1 MKRQTIPTK
10 QVLSVAAM
18 AFLCVSLIS
27 CNDKDIN
34 DNGNGTESKELA
46 DEWYAGGKL
55 GTTFNATASAYEDP
69 TPAIEEAGLEYQ
81 FKMGEY
87 FFERPY
93 NSSTR
98 PFNGRGP
105 LYSRPSCESCHCGY
119 GHGWRITKFDPKQW
133 GNATELEIFGDDGEL
148 LSFFSPKF
156 QGMPP
161 FKSYLDPAKV
171 QITWKEYTDD
181 WGNVFPDGERYSLI
195 YPDVVI
201 PEDAYYVKPSHHGKP
216 VNVSDIHIR
225 LKNAI
230 PFFGNGLIGAI
241 DADSLLKQWQ
251 REEAHAKLDPSRFK
265 NGKWTA
271 IDSVTMEPFRFGH
284 FLDLS
289 TFTWDVQHWANF
301 NVTRRGHTTIN
312 VTKEYALTASKDPD
326 IQKVFYKYF
335 PEWKKTGDPEKDI
348 YNYFTSDKHP
358 IEMEDND
365 YLNYMVWLRG
375 LAVPAARNMDSP
387 IVQRGKKLFNEIG
400 CATCHRPMWITGND
414 QFSYPGDLNIKP
426 NDPRLPHYPK
436 QKIWPYTDLVSHR
449 LYMKNDVRKGWIRT
463 PPLWGKGLMKV
474 CTGHDDRLYDARARN
489 VIEAIMWHGCSKEG
503 GVSHARWTTEK
514 FRKLNKEDRHAMVKF
529 IESI

>member
-1 MKRQTIPTK
+1 MKKNMKKSTSFLFLTTMTIMWGSLAACHDDVNLPTPNPGEK
-10 QVLSVAAM
+10 
-18 AFLCVSLIS
+18 
-27 CNDKDIN
+27 
-34 DNGNGTESKELA
+34 TELA

-93 NSSTR
+93 NSSIR

-119 GHGWRITKFDPKQW
+119 GHGWRITRFDPKQW
-133 GNATELEIFGDDGEL
+133 GNATELEICNSDGDL

-171 QITWKEYTDD
+171 KITWKEYVDD
-181 WGNVFPDGERYSLI
+181 WGNAFPDGEHYSLI
-195 YPDVVI
+195 YPEVEI
-201 PEDAYYVKPSHHGKP
+201 PEDGYYVKPSHNGKP
-216 VNVSDIHIR
+216 VDVKDITIR

-241 DADSLLKQWQ
+241 DDDSLLLQWK
-251 REEAHAKLDPSRFK
+251 REEAHVPLDPTRFK
-265 NGKWTA
+265 NGQWAAVDPITKL
-271 IDSVTMEPFRFGH
+271 PFRFGH

-301 NVTRRGHTTIN
+301 NVTRKGHTSIN
-312 VTKEYALTASKDPD
+312 VTKEYALTASKDPEV
-326 IQKVFYKYF
+326 QKVFYKYY
-335 PEWKKTGDPEKDI
+335 PEWKKTGNPEKDI
-348 YNYFTSDKHP
+348 YNYFMSDDHP
-358 IEMEDND
+358 IEMQDGD

-375 LAVPAARNMDSP
+375 LAVPAARNLDDP
-387 IVQRGKKLFNEIG
+387 AVQRGKLLFTEIG

-414 QFSYPGDLNIKP
+414 LFKYPGDLNFTP
-426 NDPRLPHYPK
+426 NDARLPHYPK

-489 VIEAIMWHGCSKEG
+489 VIEAIMWHGCSREG
-503 GVSHARWTTEK
+503 GVSHARWTIKK
-514 FRKLNKEDRHAMVKF
+514 FRELKKGDRQAIVKF